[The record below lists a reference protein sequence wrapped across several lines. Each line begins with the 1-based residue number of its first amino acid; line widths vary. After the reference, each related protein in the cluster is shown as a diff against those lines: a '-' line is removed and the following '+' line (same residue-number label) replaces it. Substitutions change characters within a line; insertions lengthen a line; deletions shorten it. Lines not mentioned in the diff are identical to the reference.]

1 MKKHMTRLITLTLA
15 AALAVSPIMIHAEEL
30 KTASL
35 YTEDAESDELIFPE
49 EDETVDDTD
58 AMDIEVSEAD
68 DAGTDEEIVDDT
80 ADVPDTEDRP
90 VRMRQKKPELFET
103 IN

>member
-15 AALAVSPIMIHAEEL
+15 AALAVSPIMIHAEEF

-35 YTEDAESDELIFPE
+35 YTEDAESDEQIIFPE
-49 EDETVDDTD
+49 EEDGTVDDAD

-68 DAGTDEEIVDDT
+68 DAGTDEEIADDT
-80 ADVPDTEDRP
+80 ADAPDSEDAD
-90 VRMRQKKPELFET
+90 PELIDGLIEV
-103 IN
+103 